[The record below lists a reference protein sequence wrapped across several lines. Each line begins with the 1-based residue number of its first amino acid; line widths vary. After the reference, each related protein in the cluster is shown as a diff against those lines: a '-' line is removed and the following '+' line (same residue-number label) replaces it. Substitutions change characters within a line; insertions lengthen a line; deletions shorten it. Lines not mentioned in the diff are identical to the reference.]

1 MAHLFWNHSKK
12 QKKNLISKE
21 FSSEGEFEKYV
32 LKNMDLLGEDIF
44 LVAQQIR
51 GGNKDGIPD
60 IIGFDSEGNVCIVEM
75 KDEPV
80 NAEIISQ
87 IFEYG
92 MWAKQNPADLQNM
105 WLKASDPPDD
115 KEIDF
120 ERSSY
125 GVRLI
130 VVAPEI
136 DSDVSSIQDELPGF
150 QIDFFGIKRW
160 VDSKTQN
167 EFILVD
173 KFKPRKSKK
182 RTIPKGRVD
191 YNAREYAKH
200 GRNPK
205 SAKKFW
211 KLTTEIEKLC
221 KENNWPL
228 KKKPNKYYCHMQ
240 YGFYNVFGL
249 KWLGSKSFCI
259 EINDLPEKVLK
270 KHQPKKAILH
280 HRSSSKHARYVINEQ
295 TSLQD
300 YIPLFQ
306 KALDQVMDKRG

>member
-12 QKKNLISKE
+12 QKKNLLSKE
-21 FSSEGEFEKYV
+21 FSSEGEFEKYI

-44 LVAQQIR
+44 LVARQIR

-60 IIGFDSEGNVCIVEM
+60 IIGFDSDGNVCIVEM

-80 NAEIISQ
+80 KAEIIKQ

-92 MWAKQNPADLQNM
+92 MGAKQNPADLQNM
-105 WLKASDPPDD
+105 WLKAPDPPDD

-120 ERSSY
+120 ETSSY

-136 DSDVSSIQDELPGF
+136 DSDVSSIQDELPNF

-160 VDSKTQN
+160 VDSKTKN

-173 KFKPRKSKK
+173 KFKPRKTKK
-182 RTIPKGRVD
+182 KTIPKARVNYD
-191 YNAREYAKH
+191 EHEYAKH
-200 GRNPK
+200 HNPN

-211 KLTTEIEKLC
+211 KLTIEIEKLC
-221 KENNWPL
+221 KKKKWPL
-228 KKKPNKYYCHMQ
+228 KKKPNKNYCHMQ

-259 EINDLPEKVLK
+259 EINDLPENFLK

-280 HRSSSKHARYVINEQ
+280 HRSSNKHARFEINEQ
-295 TSLQD
+295 ISLQD